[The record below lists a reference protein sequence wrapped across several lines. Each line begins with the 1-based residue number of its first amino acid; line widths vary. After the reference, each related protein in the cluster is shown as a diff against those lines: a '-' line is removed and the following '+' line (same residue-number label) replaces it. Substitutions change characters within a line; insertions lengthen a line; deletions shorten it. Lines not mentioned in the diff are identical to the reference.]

1 MASDIQSRNAVR
13 ALVERFEQM
22 SAQHLGL
29 AYVLVKRDP
38 AAYAQLLKEV
48 SETMATV
55 IQPAITADI
64 ACSQIYMALDDPN
77 ADWSAALMNMLNQ
90 GPIDITS
97 ELY

>member
-1 MASDIQSRNAVR
+1 
-13 ALVERFEQM
+13 
-22 SAQHLGL
+22 
-29 AYVLVKRDP
+29 
-38 AAYAQLLKEV
+38 
-48 SETMATV
+48 MATV